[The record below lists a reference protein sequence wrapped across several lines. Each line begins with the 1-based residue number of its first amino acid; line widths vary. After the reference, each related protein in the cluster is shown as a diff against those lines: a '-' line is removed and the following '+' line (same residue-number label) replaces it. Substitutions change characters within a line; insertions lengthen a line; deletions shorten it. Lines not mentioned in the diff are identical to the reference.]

1 VGGVSTVSIGQKL
14 REVREELKLTLK
26 QVEDQGKIGASSL
39 SDFENDKRDPSVTQ
53 LQQLG
58 DFYRKPIAYFLDE
71 SFVESHEAVLW
82 RNKPASPQCELLEAE
97 FHQLARQY
105 HNLETWTKSRPVS
118 SFKNLF
124 VNEFIQSYPEAAK
137 LAERIIREMGL
148 GDYPGIVLYKTLE
161 EVYDVKIFHVDLDGD
176 GTSSACFYD
185 DNYGAVIILNR
196 AHRKW
201 RRNFDLAHEL
211 FHLLI
216 WRVRNHS
223 SNQCLED
230 DQEEK
235 LAQHFAGC
243 LLMPTERVKECIEL
257 ARNHD
262 GNVAFEKLEDVA
274 NLFEVSLDALIW
286 RLKNTY
292 HFDLEQANQMV
303 DESIFVKRPRRK
315 EETSYYPDRYVALA
329 NEALRMGDISIG
341 RYLDYLKLMKPARK
355 VAEKV
360 LSAHVPEPLQVPTNN
375 H

>member
-1 VGGVSTVSIGQKL
+1 MSIGQKL
-14 REVREELKLTLK
+14 REAREGLKLTLK
-26 QVEDQGKIGASSL
+26 QVEDQSKIGVSSL
-39 SDFENDKRDPSVTQ
+39 SDFENDKREPSVTQ
-53 LQQLG
+53 LQQLA

-82 RNKPASPQCELLEAE
+82 RNKPVSPQCEFLEAE
-97 FHQLARQY
+97 FHQLAHQY

-124 VNEFIQSYPEAAK
+124 VNELIRYYPEAAK
-137 LAERIIREMGL
+137 LAERITREMGL

-161 EVYDVKIFHVDLDGD
+161 EVYDVKIFHVDLGGD
-176 GTSSACFYD
+176 GTSSACFHD

-211 FHLLI
+211 FHLLT
-216 WRVRNHS
+216 WKVRNHS
-223 SNQCLED
+223 VNQCLENG
-230 DQEEK
+230 QEEK

-243 LLMPTERVKECIEL
+243 LLMPTERIKECVEL
-257 ARNHD
+257 VRDHE
-262 GNVAFEKLEDVA
+262 GNVAFEKLEDIA

-286 RLKNTY
+286 RLKNIY
-292 HFDLEQANQMV
+292 RFNLEQASRMV
-303 DESIFVKRPRRK
+303 DESIFFKRPRK
-315 EETSYYPDRYVALA
+315 DEETNYYPDRYVALA
-329 NEALRMGDISIG
+329 NEALWMGEISIG

-360 LSAHVPEPLQVPTNN
+360 LSTHVPGPLQVPSDNR
-375 H
+375 